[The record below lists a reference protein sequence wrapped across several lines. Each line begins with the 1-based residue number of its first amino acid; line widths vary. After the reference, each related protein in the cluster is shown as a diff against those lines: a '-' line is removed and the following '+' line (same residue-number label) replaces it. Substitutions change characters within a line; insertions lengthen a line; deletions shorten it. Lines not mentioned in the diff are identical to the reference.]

1 MSLSGLK
8 FVAEAAFTPVGTTL
22 LFVAFVLSCLS
33 RVFLRDGMLKK
44 LYKVVSIALLSYL
57 VVVIAMMG
65 TEANIGQFSR
75 GLFIPTL
82 FSLFLGVP
90 FSVGWLAGW
99 PVAFSLQ
106 LAAAGPQNPPAQ
118 QG

>member
-1 MSLSGLK
+1 MSVIGLN

-57 VVVIAMMG
+57 VVVVAMMG
-65 TEANIGQFSR
+65 TEPNIGQFGR
-75 GLFIPTL
+75 GLFIPML

-90 FSVGWLAGW
+90 FCVGWLVGW

-106 LAAAGPQNPPAQ
+106 RAAGGPHNPPA
-118 QG
+118 